1 MLKCYMSFYGSHVR
15 KSTRSEKGRV
25 FADHLFSCFLKEK
38 AIANATVFAD
48 VGSAYEKGH
57 DL

>member
-1 MLKCYMSFYGSHVR
+1 MSFCGSHTR
-15 KSTRSEKGRV
+15 KSARSEKGRV
-25 FADHLFSCFLKEK
+25 FTDHLFARFLKEK